1 MIRNVAQLGKRV
13 WLAGIRGHL
22 NTRCRPPDS
31 ERTRYRPHLEEFE
44 SRTTPASLITD
55 FTQGANGDVV
65 HSPPLG
71 DITWLNGILNPNN
84 SEYFEGV
91 STLQRLFFDNI
102 ATTSGDVHTLTFSH
116 QAVKGS
122 THAYDFLTSWAQALA
137 ATNAIA
143 PGTLVNPNTD
153 SSDAGSII
161 EAVEPGSSSPAN
173 FTTVTTALRGGSFFF
188 DVDIP
193 DNLGSILGDN
203 VQDRIAAYEGFF
215 GNRTLR
221 IWGNAAITS
230 ASLVF
235 TGYTGSS
242 GNEQANYTLTWT
254 SASSR
259 ILVEFAGHLAMG
271 RDFTISGVGY
281 GVGKGA
287 GSISGGPY
295 HISLDK
301 LDGASLGKQDNQIQA
316 NAVGLPPDYTI
327 VKTGDELS
335 KIGDL
340 TSYTITITNTG
351 GLALFPQSINDTLA
365 GSLSAGSFSES
376 GTDNDIL
383 DLGETWTRTYD
394 AQIPQGAS
402 DPFVNTVT
410 AIFDTQANLSGIEVT
425 RNDEHSVNLFQPA
438 IDVLKEVV
446 SAPATIVAGS
456 VVRFR
461 ITITDGDTSSDSPD
475 LVPFSIVDDKF
486 GTIAA
491 SQFTESGGVGGLNDN
506 KLQENEVWK
515 YEYDYTV
522 LASDVPSFT
531 NTVNV
536 LFKPEGF
543 PNELRDTS
551 GVRLAVD
558 VPDFTIVKTGD
569 ELSKIGDQTSYTI
582 TITNTG
588 TADLFP
594 QSISDTLAG
603 ALSAGSFTESG
614 SGTKDNILQTKEVWT
629 HTYSLPIPQDATDP
643 FVNTVTA
650 IFDTESNLLGFD
662 STRSDSHSVN
672 LFQPAIDVVKSADR
686 STAAIGDTITYT
698 YVVTRGLSSADTPAL
713 ENVMLTDDPLGTI
726 TAVVKSDGDTDDL
739 LEPGE
744 TWTYTASHVVVGSDP
759 GTYSNTATVTANPS
773 GFPNVLSDVSSWTV
787 DLFQPG
793 ITVVKTGDALSKIGD
808 DVTYTYVVTNT
819 GSLDSPGLANVV
831 LTDDKLGPI
840 TAVVKTNDDGD
851 DLLELNETWTYT
863 ATATIPSG
871 ASDPYINLATVTAG
885 AVGSVATVSDT
896 DEHSVNLF
904 QPAIDVLKGV
914 VSAPATI
921 VAGSVVRFRITITD
935 GDTSWDSPD
944 LVPFSIV
951 DDKFGTIAASQFT
964 ESGGVGG
971 LDDNKLQENEVWTYE
986 YDYTVLVS
994 DFPSLTNEVRVL
1006 FKPEGFP
1013 NELRDTSRVG
1023 LAVELPVEEGRM
1035 TGGGSVFLQSGDT
1048 GGPVGTRVTH
1058 GFQIHCSPLATNNRL
1073 EINWGK
1079 PNNHFH
1085 LGNLI
1090 PASIVCR
1097 DTGIVQAPPDAPID
1111 TFEADGVGRFSGTV
1125 GDIKYHNVYAEIH
1138 FLFTDGGPEKGE
1150 PGLYDTAQY
1159 RIMID
1164 TDGDGAVDTLA
1175 LDNFGGDPTADR
1187 LDRGN
1192 HQAHDEIKRFTSAI
1206 TQFLSQIEQKLDQL
1220 DNPNLS
1226 SSQVRRYT
1234 DDLLDL
1240 FAQFDAEVATTTIA
1254 TTTATTTSTS
1264 STSTSLG
1271 DIWFPPDDDDLV
1283 LNGVLVG

>member
-461 ITITDGDTSSDSPD
+461 ITITDGDTS
-475 LVPFSIVDDKF
+475 
-486 GTIAA
+486 
-491 SQFTESGGVGGLNDN
+491 
-506 KLQENEVWK
+506 
-515 YEYDYTV
+515 
-522 LASDVPSFT
+522 
-531 NTVNV
+531 
-536 LFKPEGF
+536 
-543 PNELRDTS
+543 
-551 GVRLAVD
+551 
-558 VPDFTIVKTGD
+558 
-569 ELSKIGDQTSYTI
+569 
-582 TITNTG
+582 
-588 TADLFP
+588 
-594 QSISDTLAG
+594 
-603 ALSAGSFTESG
+603 
-614 SGTKDNILQTKEVWT
+614 
-629 HTYSLPIPQDATDP
+629 
-643 FVNTVTA
+643 
-650 IFDTESNLLGFD
+650 
-662 STRSDSHSVN
+662 
-672 LFQPAIDVVKSADR
+672 
-686 STAAIGDTITYT
+686 
-698 YVVTRGLSSADTPAL
+698 
-713 ENVMLTDDPLGTI
+713 
-726 TAVVKSDGDTDDL
+726 
-739 LEPGE
+739 
-744 TWTYTASHVVVGSDP
+744 
-759 GTYSNTATVTANPS
+759 
-773 GFPNVLSDVSSWTV
+773 
-787 DLFQPG
+787 
-793 ITVVKTGDALSKIGD
+793 
-808 DVTYTYVVTNT
+808 
-819 GSLDSPGLANVV
+819 
-831 LTDDKLGPI
+831 
-840 TAVVKTNDDGD
+840 
-851 DLLELNETWTYT
+851 
-863 ATATIPSG
+863 
-871 ASDPYINLATVTAG
+871 
-885 AVGSVATVSDT
+885 
-896 DEHSVNLF
+896 
-904 QPAIDVLKGV
+904 
-914 VSAPATI
+914 
-921 VAGSVVRFRITITD
+921 
-935 GDTSWDSPD
+935 WDSPD